1 MARRSRERSRL
12 GRRVRKRQLILEIS
26 SKRDPEILKELAEE
40 AMRILEDPEAD
51 DFVKAAARGQLAM
64 SAVVYK
70 FWRFFMPPAV
80 QIEFVFEHQR
90 YSDEFAE
97 ATGKFMNVK
106 RALRNVDGRTYPAVR
121 VNWQQWHA
129 MKTALG
135 APIDPVDLIAE
146 NFVRKK
152 NPRKALKRLMQ
163 DLVLFSMATGT
174 EPKLVDPSE
183 EAEER

>member
-1 MARRSRERSRL
+1 MARRSRKRARLERRA
-12 GRRVRKRQLILEIS
+12 GRHELIAEIYC
-26 SKRDPEILKELAEE
+26 KRDPEFLKELAAE
-40 AMRILEDPEAD
+40 ALDILENPESD
-51 DFVKAAARGQLAM
+51 EFVKSAARGQLAM
-64 SAVVYK
+64 SAVLYK

-135 APIDPVDLIAE
+135 APIDPVDLVAE
-146 NFVRKK
+146 NFVQQK
-152 NPRKALKRLMQ
+152 NPRKALERLMQ
-163 DLVLFSMATGT
+163 DLLLFSLTA
-174 EPKLVDPSE
+174 EVDFRLVDENHYE
-183 EAEER
+183 E